1 MNSLMR
7 NCLKKR
13 ENQITLLIFII
24 TMVIACSPLIS
35 RYCINGHDLD
45 YHLLRIESL
54 KEGILIGHPFSK
66 VNTLFF
72 GGVGYASTMF
82 YSDLFMHIPALL
94 RVLGVGIGKS
104 FHIYTAMI
112 FVLCY
117 LSVFYCVW
125 RMSLSKFAGSVA
137 AMLLTL
143 CPYHMD
149 DMVVRT
155 ACGENAAFIFLPFAI
170 YGIFNVLYEDMD
182 KPWAFGLGFAG
193 LIVTHPATFAV
204 MMCTGVVILL
214 INVRKLV
221 RQPAIF
227 IKMCIVAVL
236 ALLVTAYQ
244 WMPMLE
250 QFSDAKFYVS
260 NNWTDL
266 LDSAVGFSEVA
277 GSDFPCVGAILLGL
291 LVPRIFMSRKDYPI
305 LEYVDLMIAAAL
317 VFAVAATNIM
327 PWERVAGL
335 FGFLQFPW
343 RLFIMTSTLLAMAD
357 AIIISLFTDR
367 FGEDKKS
374 VAAEVIMIGLLV
386 ICAQS
391 AIVHYNKESKGYYDY
406 SSDYYSYKPFTV
418 NVVAGEWLPVTVED
432 NERLVGQSEELVF
445 DDGTRG
451 DFVREKGKVI
461 ATIEGDHE
469 YADVPFLY
477 YKGYGATIT
486 DSAGNKTKPEVT
498 GEGDNGL
505 CRVYLNGAK
514 GVLTV
519 NYRGTIIQ
527 YVSAVIS
534 ILFMLLIFDIWYL
547 RNKYKKK
554 LKLRAAAAGAN
565 LGRIACILVFAV
577 SITQLCACSTIN
589 IQNAAA
595 SAGYSDPDAVIDYL
609 KDRNGAE
616 NPEEEIDSE
625 SLVKVNFSHKGYDKD
640 GKSYAVLI
648 DESTGEEVIRTVS
661 LEEASEI
668 TEDSIPVTSG
678 LYETLLKEDVE
689 KILDNYKTD
698 NLRERIICETDALF
712 CMEVFPEK
720 AEAYKVSELARLL
733 GEDILSIPESNVSDM
748 LEKYNYAAVLAK
760 VAYVLEDWES
770 ADLAKEKAERF
781 FKEAESDQGDEG
793 EPVAARLW
801 AAAELYRLTG
811 QKTYRSVVDAIA
823 MDVVPV
829 GFTFEEPGYFG
840 LFAYLMAPYP
850 TNYNVC
856 TNMMNEV
863 FLEANGLIKKPVDE
877 EFAGTRIDD
886 KTAANDEKR
895 ARRMLEEAFL
905 VTMTDYVSV
914 SVEYKGFV
922 QDRLNYIFGANLSGI
937 DFTEEDQAL
946 CDSPILFV
954 LIGLAKEGV

>member
-1 MNSLMR
+1 MKR
-7 NCLKKR
+7 YFQKR
-13 ENQITLLIFII
+13 ENRITLIFFII
-24 TMVIACSPLIS
+24 TMVIAVSPLIS

-54 KEGILIGHPFSK
+54 KEGFLIGHPFSK

-72 GGVGYASTMF
+72 GGVGYASSMF

-94 RVLGVGIGKS
+94 RVFGVGIGNS

-117 LSVFYCVW
+117 LSTFYCVW
-125 RMSLSKFAGSVA
+125 KMSLSKFAGSLA

-170 YGIFNVLYEDMD
+170 YGIFNVLYEEMD
-182 KPWAFGLGFAG
+182 KPWVFGLGFAG
-193 LIVTHPATFAV
+193 LIVTHPATFVV
-204 MMCTGVVILL
+204 MLVTGVVMLL
-214 INVRKLV
+214 LNVRKLI
-221 RQPAIF
+221 RQPAVF
-227 IKMCIVAVL
+227 VKMCIVSLL

-250 QFSDAKFYVS
+250 QFSNAEFYVA

-266 LDSAVGFSEVA
+266 LDAAVGFTKIA
-277 GSDFPCVGAILLGL
+277 GEDFPCVGAILLGL
-291 LVPRIFMSRKDYPI
+291 LIPRIFMSKKDYPI
-305 LEYVDLMIAAAL
+305 LEFVDLMIAAAL
-317 VFAVAATNIM
+317 IFAVGATNIM
-327 PWERVAGL
+327 PWERVAKL

-343 RLFIMTSTLLAMAD
+343 RLFIMTSVLLAMAD
-357 AIIISLFTDR
+357 SIVIKLYIDR
-367 FGEDKKS
+367 FGEDRKR
-374 VAAEVIMIGLLV
+374 VVAEVVMATLLV
-386 ICAQS
+386 ITAHS
-391 AIVHYNKESKGYYDY
+391 AIVHQNRESMGYYDY
-406 SSDYYSYKPFTV
+406 SDDYYSYKPFTV
-418 NVVAGEWLPVTVED
+418 NVVAGEWLPKTVTKS
-432 NERLVGQSEELVF
+432 ERLVEQSDEFVYE
-445 DDGTRG
+445 DGSKES
-451 DFVREKGKVI
+451 FKREKGKVI
-461 ATIEGDHE
+461 ADIKDTHE

-477 YKGYGATIT
+477 YKGYGAVIT
-486 DSAGNKTKPEVT
+486 DSEGDKTRLEVT

-514 GVLTV
+514 GELAVSYKGTV
-519 NYRGTIIQ
+519 IQ

-534 ILFMLLIFDIWYL
+534 IVFMLLVFDIWYL

-565 LGRIACILVFAV
+565 LGKIACIMAFALCA
-577 SITQLCACSTIN
+577 TQLSACSVEN
-589 IQNAAA
+589 IPNANA
-595 SAGYSDPDAVIDYL
+595 SSEYIDPDAMIDYL
-609 KDRNGAE
+609 KDKNGTE
-616 NPEEEIDSE
+616 DPEDRIDSE
-625 SLVKVNFSHKGYDKD
+625 NLVRVNISHRGYDKD
-640 GKSYAVLI
+640 GKKYAVLI
-648 DESTGEEVIRTVS
+648 DESTGEQVIRAVT

-668 TEDSIPVTSG
+668 TEEDIPVTSG
-678 LYETLLKEDVE
+678 LYDILLKEEIERVIDG
-689 KILDNYKTD
+689 YRTD
-698 NLRERIICETDALF
+698 SLKERIILETDALL

-720 AEAYKVSELARLL
+720 SGTYGVSDFAKQL
-733 GEDILSIPESNVSDM
+733 GKDILNIPESNISDV
-748 LEKYNYAAVLAK
+748 LEKYDYAAVMAK
-760 VAYVLEDWES
+760 AAYVLEDWDGSDE
-770 ADLAKEKAERF
+770 AAQKAERL
-781 FKEAESDQGDEG
+781 FKEAESNPSDEG
-793 EPVAARLW
+793 EPVAARMW

-823 MDVVPV
+823 MDVVPG

-840 LFAYLMAPYP
+840 LFAYLMAPFA

-863 FLEANGLIKKPVDE
+863 FLEANELIKEPVEE
-877 EFAGTRIDD
+877 EFTDTRTDD
-886 KTAANDEKR
+886 KTLEKDEK
-895 ARRMLEEAFL
+895 AAARMLEEAIL

-922 QDRLNYIFGANLSGI
+922 QNRLNFIYGANLSGV

-946 CDSPILFV
+946 CDSPKLFV
-954 LIGLAKEGV
+954 LIGLAGEGV

>member
-1 MNSLMR
+1 MR
-7 NCLKKR
+7 NSLKKR
-13 ENQITLLIFII
+13 ENQITLMLFII
-24 TMVIACSPLIS
+24 TMIIACSPLIS

-72 GGVGYASTMF
+72 GGAGYASSMF

-94 RVLGVGIGKS
+94 RVLGVSIGKS

-117 LSVFYCVW
+117 LSAFYCVW
-125 RMSLSKFAGSVA
+125 KMSLSKFAGSLA

-170 YGIFNVLYEDMD
+170 YGIFNVLYEEMD
-182 KPWAFGLGFAG
+182 KPWVFGLGFAG
-193 LIVTHPATFAV
+193 LIVTHPATFVV
-204 MMCTGVVILL
+204 MVGTGVVMLL
-214 INVRKLV
+214 VNVRKLIK
-221 RQPAIF
+221 QPSVL
-227 IKMCIVAVL
+227 IKMCIVTIL
-236 ALLVTAYQ
+236 ALLVTSYQ

-260 NNWTDL
+260 DNWTDL
-266 LDSAVGFSEVA
+266 LDFAVGFAQIA
-277 GSDFPCVGAILLGL
+277 GTEFPGVGFILIGL
-291 LVPRIFMSRKDYPI
+291 LIPRIFMSRKDYPI

-327 PWERVAGL
+327 PWERVGRL

-343 RLFIMTSTLLAMAD
+343 RLFILTSTLLAMAD
-357 AIIISLFTDR
+357 AIIIKLFIDR
-367 FGEDKKS
+367 FGENKKG
-374 VAAEVIMIGLLV
+374 VAEEVV
-386 ICAQS
+386 IIVLFVVS
-391 AIVHYNKESKGYYDY
+391 AHAAVIHHNESSMGYYDY
-406 SSDYYSYKPFTV
+406 SNDYYNYKPFTV
-418 NVVAGEWLPVTVED
+418 NVVAGEWLPETVED
-432 NERLVGQSEELVF
+432 RERLVSQSDELVF

-451 DFVREKGKVI
+451 DFVREKGRVI
-461 ATIEGDHE
+461 TTIDEDHE
-469 YADVPFLY
+469 YVDVPFIY

-486 DSAGNKTKPEVT
+486 DSAGNITKPEVT

-505 CRVYLNGAK
+505 CRVYLNGSK

-534 ILFMLLIFDIWYL
+534 IIFMLLIFDIWYL

-565 LGRIACILVFAV
+565 LGRIACVLVFSVCALN
-577 SITQLCACSTIN
+577 LCACSTIN
-589 IQNAAA
+589 IQNVAQP
-595 SAGYSDPDAVIDYL
+595 SGYSDPDAVIDYL
-609 KDRNGAE
+609 KDKNGVE
-616 NPEEEIDSE
+616 DPEDKIDSK
-625 SLVKVNFSHKGYDKD
+625 SLVNVNFSQKGYDKD

-648 DESTGEEVIRTVS
+648 DESTGEEVIRVIS
-661 LEEASEI
+661 VEEASEI
-668 TEDSIPVTSG
+668 SADSIPVTTG
-678 LYETLLKEDVE
+678 LYENLLKENVR
-689 KILDNYKTD
+689 IVLANYRSD
-698 NLRERIICETDALF
+698 SLNERIICETDALL
-712 CMEVFPEK
+712 CMEVFRDK
-720 AEAYKVSELARLL
+720 ADRFGISELSRQL
-733 GEDILSIPESNVSDM
+733 GDDIVNIPENNISDT
-748 LEKYNYAAVLAK
+748 LEKYDYAAVLAK
-760 VAYVLEDWES
+760 AAYILEDWES
-770 ADLAKEKAERF
+770 DDIAKEKAERF
-781 FKEAESDQGDEG
+781 FKEAESDQVDEG

-823 MDVVPV
+823 MDVMPE

-856 TNMMNEV
+856 SNMMNEV
-863 FLEANGLIKKPVDE
+863 FLKANELIKKPIDE
-877 EFAGTRIDD
+877 EFVDTRIDD
-886 KTAANDEKR
+886 KTISNDEK
-895 ARRMLEEAFL
+895 AAMRMLEEAFL

-922 QDRLNYIFGANLSGI
+922 QNRLNYIYGANLSGV
-937 DFTEEDQAL
+937 DFTGEDQAL
-946 CDSPILFV
+946 CDSPKLFV
-954 LIGLAKEGV
+954 LTGLVKEEV